1 MKPFASLLFVVSIL
15 IGGSVVAVAQAPA
28 QTQSDVDEQSMPSGP
43 ARDYGALLQEVFAPI
58 TDQLKLTKEQEF
70 QIIAIITSAEV
81 KSDPLVQRLDELDQQ
96 LSEGALLDSLDEARI
111 RQLAAEEATLLTQMI
126 AMKVRAKASIYRL
139 LTPNQRTLV
148 AQQFGGK
155 SQLNGSL
162 GAIGIY

>member
-1 MKPFASLLFVVSIL
+1 MNLFASLLFVLSLL
-15 IGGSVVAVAQAPA
+15 IGGAVVAVAQAPA
-28 QTQSDVDEQSMPSGP
+28 QIQSDADEQSIPAVP

-81 KSDPLVQRLDELDQQ
+81 KSDPLGQRLDELDQQ
-96 LSEGALLDSLDEARI
+96 LSDGALFDSLDEAKI
-111 RQLAAEEATLLTQMI
+111 RRLAADEATLLTQMI

-139 LTPNQRTLV
+139 LTPTQRTLV

-155 SQLNGSL
+155 SQLDG
-162 GAIGIY
+162 